1 MLNLSKSKIKD
12 KMDLTSAKS
21 LVAVEKKEAQKVALK
36 LLGIFSF
43 SFLVAMFLPW
53 TQNIRGI
60 GIVNTLRPEQRP
72 QTIHSVIDGRIES
85 WNVREGDY
93 VEKGDTI
100 LKISEIVDAYFD
112 PELLQRTEEQIKA
125 KQSAVESYKGK
136 VQALDD
142 QIVALRKTMEFK
154 LRQSKNSLKQAN
166 LQLRSDS
173 IDFQAVIIN
182 TEIVKQQFERMDRL
196 EKQGLK
202 SLTDVENRK
211 RIYQSAMAEKVA
223 AENRML
229 GAQNEVLNAEMEII
243 SIEAQFRN
251 AIAKA
256 ESDKY
261 SAMSNMFDSET
272 TVAKLRNQ
280 YSNYSIRSGMYFI
293 TAPQNGYITKAIR
306 IGIGENIKSGEEII
320 SIVPSDYELSVEMFI
335 RPIDLPLVKLGQRVR
350 IQFDG
355 WPAIIFSGW
364 PGTSFGTF
372 GGRVF
377 AIDNFISE
385 NGLYRIIVA
394 PDYDDYP
401 WPEELRA
408 GAGAN
413 SILLLNDVPVW
424 YEMWRQ
430 FNGFPPDYYSG
441 GKSRKDKSDF

>member
-1 MLNLSKSKIKD
+1 MLNLSESDIKSKI
-12 KMDLTSAKS
+12 DLKYAKT
-21 LVAVEKKEAQKVALK
+21 LVEVEKRLAQKVVIK
-36 LLGIFSF
+36 LLGIFAF
-43 SFLVAMFLPW
+43 SFLIAMFLPW

-72 QTIHSVIDGRIES
+72 QTIHSIIDGRIEE
-85 WNVREGDY
+85 WFVREGDY
-93 VEKGDTI
+93 VEEGDTI
-100 LKISEIVDAYFD
+100 LKISEIKDAYFD
-112 PELLQRTEEQIKA
+112 PNLLQRTEEQIKA
-125 KQSAVESYKGK
+125 KQSSVSSYQNKVE
-136 VQALDD
+136 ALED
-142 QIVALRKTMEFK
+142 QIDALKKTLNFK
-154 LRQSKNSLKQAN
+154 LKQAEN
-166 LQLRSDS
+166 KLTQSRLQLQSDS
-173 IDFQAVIIN
+173 INFQAVEIN
-182 TEIVKQQFERMDRL
+182 TEIAKQQFERMERL
-196 EKQGLK
+196 EEQGLK

-211 RIYQSAMAEKVA
+211 RIYQKAMSDKIA
-223 AENRML
+223 AENKML
-229 GAQNEVLNAEMEII
+229 AAQNEVLNAEMEII
-243 SIEAQFRN
+243 SIDAQFSN

-256 ESDKY
+256 ESDKF
-261 SAMSNMFDSET
+261 STMSQMFDAET
-272 TVAKLRNQ
+272 SVAKLRNQ
-280 YSNYSIRSGMYFI
+280 YSNYSVRLGLYFI

-306 IGIGENIKSGEEII
+306 IGIGENIKSGEEIV
-320 SIVPSDYELSVEMFI
+320 SIVPSDYELAVEMFI
-335 RPIDLPLVKLGQRVR
+335 RPIDLPLIKLGQRVR

-377 AIDNFISE
+377 AIDNFISQ

-441 GKSRKDKSDF
+441 GKSRKDKMD